1 MSPKQVE
8 KKKFFTLPNI
18 LIIVVAVALIGCGS
32 YYLFNI
38 GKEIDVK
45 SSISQSHDKIISNA
59 DSSKKDGSNS
69 GSASSK
75 SSTSNNKPNTKSIPA
90 SKGVISSNPG
100 LTGKSGS
107 GDEPPN
113 DDEDNG
119 DKRDKKLKKGSSTSG
134 GSTIEDSEEEDDEEE
149 ENVDDGVYWVDTK
162 LEGNNASPLVGNA
175 RP

>member
-1 MSPKQVE
+1 MNPKQVE

-18 LIIVVAVALIGCGS
+18 LIIVVALAVIGCGS
-32 YYLFNI
+32 YYLFNM

-45 SSISQSHDKIISNA
+45 SSISQSHDKIISHA

-75 SSTSNNKPNTKSIPA
+75 SSTSNNKPNAKSMPA

-107 GDEPPN
+107 SGDEPDPN
-113 DDEDNG
+113 DEDDG

-134 GSTIEDSEEEDDEEE
+134 GSTI
-149 ENVDDGVYWVDTK
+149 
-162 LEGNNASPLVGNA
+162 
-175 RP
+175 